1 MAPKQSKP
9 TQAEIEACLIE
20 ILNGDEAGLN
30 PEGVPLEPSSLLGAD
45 LNLTSIDVLHVLA
58 SIDMRLRRKLPFQE
72 LVITPDGYVNDLSV
86 ARIAEFIHA
95 NYERALV
102 SPS

>member
-1 MAPKQSKP
+1 METKQAKP

-20 ILNGDEAGLN
+20 ILNSGEAGLN
-30 PEGVPLEPSSLLGAD
+30 PEGVPLEPASLLGAD
-45 LNLTSIDVLHVLA
+45 LNLTSIDILHVLA

-72 LVITPDGYVNDLSV
+72 LVITPHGYVQDLSV
-86 ARIAEFIHA
+86 AQIAEFVHST
-95 NYERALV
+95 YDRALV